1 MANLMTTK
9 LVGQI
14 EHTGEG
20 FVLKAFRGD
29 KFSFAYV
36 YTSLSKA
43 QNAAATYNVSLG
55 LTDSA
60 PSARTR

>member
-9 LVGQI
+9 LVGKI
-14 EHTGEG
+14 EHTGGEG

-43 QNAAATYNVSLG
+43 QNAAATYKVSLG
-55 LTDSA
+55 
-60 PSARTR
+60 